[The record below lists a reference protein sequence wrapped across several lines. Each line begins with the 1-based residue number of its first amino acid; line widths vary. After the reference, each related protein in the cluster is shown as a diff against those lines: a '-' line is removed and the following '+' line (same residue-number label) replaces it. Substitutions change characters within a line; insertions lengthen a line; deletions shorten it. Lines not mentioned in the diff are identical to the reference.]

1 MQKLKKK
8 KSRIGGQQ
16 MTVARFAGSGG
27 QGLMTSGRILAQA
40 AGLYDWKIV
49 VVTQSYGPEARG
61 GAAKSEVCISEDPI
75 NNIKPSRIDVL
86 VALNQLSCDKYIPDL
101 KDEGIL
107 IGDSSYIDE
116 PPRDDAFLFPFTYHC
131 RDELGNPVVANIMA
145 LGYLLAVR
153 DTASKDAVIKTIKQV
168 FPQKFHKLN
177 VKALEA
183 GYAAAEKELKLRE
196 HEEEF

>member
-1 MQKLKKK
+1 MKKFGRK
-8 KSRIGGQQ
+8 KIGGTQ
-16 MTVARFAGSGG
+16 MTVVRFAGSGG

-49 VVTQSYGPEARG
+49 VATQSYGPEARG

-86 VALNQLSCDKYIPDL
+86 VTLNQVSCDKYFPDL
-101 KDEGIL
+101 KEDGVL

-116 PPRDDAFLFPFTYHC
+116 SPRDDAFLFPFTYHS

-153 DTASKDAVIKTIKQV
+153 ETATKKSVIRAIKEI
-168 FPQKFHKLN
+168 FPKRFHKLN
-177 VKALEA
+177 VTALEA
-183 GYAAAEKELKLRE
+183 GFAAAEKELKCRE
-196 HEEEF
+196 NEEEF